1 MKKLIC
7 VVGGGYWGMNHIR
20 TLESLGF
27 LGGVVDSNKNR
38 LEEIKEN
45 FPNISV
51 FNSLQSSLSSN
62 QFSAFVVATPAETHY
77 DIASKIIDHKFH
89 VLVEKPLSLSVMH
102 AQDLLE
108 KSKAN
113 NVNLMVGHVLLFHP
127 AIIKIKELIMDG
139 HLGNVQ
145 YIYSNR
151 LNLGQVRTQ
160 ENVFWSLAPHDI
172 SIFQYFME
180 EYPVKIK
187 THGSDILQKGIQ
199 DSTIT
204 VMEYM
209 NNVKSHIFVSWLHPF
224 KEHRLV
230 VVGSEAMVSY
240 EDSNDDKQLKL
251 YQKKFEINDNI
262 SKKIDG
268 PVKNIPYENQ
278 LPLTEELKYFINH
291 LDGKKLEKCN
301 AEHALEVTKILVDA
315 SRQLI

>member
-27 LGGVVDSNKNR
+27 LGGVVDSNKDR
-38 LEEIKEN
+38 LDEIKEN

-51 FNSLQSSLSSN
+51 FNNLQSSLSSN
-62 QFSAFVVATPAETHY
+62 KFSAFVVATPAETHY

-89 VLVEKPLSLSVMH
+89 ILVEKPLSLSVDH
-102 AQDLLE
+102 AQNLLE

-127 AIIKIKELIMDG
+127 AIIKIKELIMNG

-209 NNVKSHIFVSWLHPF
+209 NNVKSHIFC
-224 KEHRLV
+224 
-230 VVGSEAMVSY
+230 
-240 EDSNDDKQLKL
+240 KL
-251 YQKKFEINDNI
+251 ATSI
-262 SKKIDG
+262 
-268 PVKNIPYENQ
+268 
-278 LPLTEELKYFINH
+278 
-291 LDGKKLEKCN
+291 
-301 AEHALEVTKILVDA
+301 
-315 SRQLI
+315 